1 MLEVKNISVSYGHVD
16 ALHNV
21 NIQVPT
27 GKIVSVIGANGAGKT
42 SLVNTISGLVKPT
55 TGEIVFDGEVLP
67 KASHKIVG
75 KGVVQVP
82 EGRKVF
88 AGLSVQE
95 NLIMGSSKLKK
106 PFKEKEA
113 EIYEMFP
120 ILGQRKSQQAGT
132 LSGGEQQMLAIGRAL
147 MSEPEFIM
155 LDEPSM
161 GLAPVI
167 VKQVFR
173 IIKQINAA
181 GTTILLIEQNA
192 RQALGISD
200 YTYVLENGHITLE
213 GPSAQLL
220 ADPAVQKAYLG
231 D

>member
-55 TGEIVFDGEVLP
+55 TGEIDFNGEVLP

>member
-55 TGEIVFDGEVLP
+55 TGEIVFNGEVLP

-132 LSGGEQQMLAIGRAL
+132 LSDGEQQMLAIGRAL

>member
-55 TGEIVFDGEVLP
+55 TGEIVFNGEVLP

-161 GLAPVI
+161 GLAPVS

>member
-1 MLEVKNISVSYGHVD
+1 
-16 ALHNV
+16 
-21 NIQVPT
+21 
-27 GKIVSVIGANGAGKT
+27 
-42 SLVNTISGLVKPT
+42 
-55 TGEIVFDGEVLP
+55 
-67 KASHKIVG
+67 
-75 KGVVQVP
+75 
-82 EGRKVF
+82 
-88 AGLSVQE
+88 
-95 NLIMGSSKLKK
+95 
-106 PFKEKEA
+106 
-113 EIYEMFP
+113 
-120 ILGQRKSQQAGT
+120 
-132 LSGGEQQMLAIGRAL
+132 
-147 MSEPEFIM
+147 M

-200 YTYVLENGHITLE
+200 YTYVLENGKITLE
-213 GPSAQLL
+213 GPSTQLL